1 MSLVSSPTYKEL
13 DAVVGPYEAVM
24 ILANQTREIASSLDN
39 RITVAEALDFA
50 ANGLL
55 PDPKDYPDHRLDR
68 VKDYISYISDK
79 ELKAAIISSYE
90 ESLKKYHLIYDYQN
104 IDDEPRRSRLR
115 IILNILWDN
124 RPHKKE

>member
-1 MSLVSSPTYKEL
+1 MSLVSSPTYKQLTAE
-13 DAVVGPYEAVM
+13 VGPYLAVM
-24 ILANQTREIASSLDN
+24 LLAEETREITSSLDN
-39 RITVAEALDFA
+39 RITISEALDYA

-68 VKDYISYISDK
+68 VKDYISYINDK
-79 ELKAAIISSYE
+79 EIKAAIISSYE

-104 IDDEPRRSRLR
+104 VDDEPRRSRVR

>member
-1 MSLVSSPTYKEL
+1 MSLASSPTYKEL
-13 DAVVGPYEAVM
+13 DTIVGPYKAVM
-24 ILANQTREIASSLDN
+24 ILATQTREITSSLDN
-39 RITVAEALDFA
+39 RITVSEALDYA

-68 VKDYISYISDK
+68 VKDYISYISDN
-79 ELKAAIISSYE
+79 EIKAAIISSYE

-104 IDDEPRRSRLR
+104 VDDEPRRSRIR
-115 IILNILWDN
+115 IILNILWDS

>member
-1 MSLVSSPTYKEL
+1 MSLSASPTYRQLTNE
-13 DAVVGPYEAVM
+13 VGPYEAVM
-24 ILANQTREIASSLDN
+24 ILARQTREITSSLDN
-39 RITVAEALDFA
+39 RITVSEALDYA

-55 PDPKDYPDHRLDR
+55 PNPKDYPDHRLDR
-68 VKDYISYISDK
+68 VKDYISYISDN
-79 ELKAAIISSYE
+79 EIKAAIISSYE

-104 IDDEPRRSRLR
+104 VDDEPRRSRVR

>member
-1 MSLVSSPTYKEL
+1 MEENTLFNIV
-13 DAVVGPYEAVM
+13 
-24 ILANQTREIASSLDN
+24 REITASLDN

-50 ANGLL
+50 ANGQI
-55 PDPKDYPDHRLDR
+55 PDPKNYPDHRLDR

-79 ELKAAIISSYE
+79 ELKDAIICSYE

-104 IDDEPRRSRLR
+104 VDDEPRRSRLR